1 MTKNLFK
8 EISQYMHFSDS
19 TQEPQRVDDDYN
31 PSFKVHRIMNMVLS
45 NFKQVYNPSKNI
57 NEGLIAYKGHL
68 SFRQFMPAKPTKYSI
83 KVWMVA
89 DAKNGYISNF
99 AVYLGQAEN
108 NNRRIH
114 SLGYDVVMK
123 MTAPFL
129 NNYRHIFSTIFS
141 QVRGFLITFLPKTHM
156 HVERCDVIVRTCHL
170 ARNTS

>member
-1 MTKNLFK
+1 M
-8 EISQYMHFSDS
+8 S
-19 TQEPQRVDDDYN
+19 
-31 PSFKVHRIMNMVLS
+31 
-45 NFKQVYNPSKNI
+45 I
-57 NEGLIAYKGHL
+57 NEGMIAYKGRL
-68 SFRQFMPAKPTKYSI
+68 SFRQFMPAKRTKYGI

-108 NNRRIH
+108 NHGLR
-114 SLGYDVVMK
+114 YDVVMK

-129 NNYRHIFSTIFS
+129 NNYRHIFSTIFP

-156 HVERCDVIVRTCHL
+156 HVERCVVIARTCHL